1 VTANLHRRQ
10 ESTTALAVAAFAAA
24 AFLFASAFAQDTPS
38 QERTFHASRAVVE
51 NALQQFH
58 GHSGGKLPTLDG
70 FVNGSADSLA
80 RYQRGYYE
88 FSLDVTPVDAA
99 TTKVRV
105 SAKITAW
112 YKDDVAANSGY
123 RVLPS
128 NGRLES
134 DLLDNVEDVLKS
146 TATSTP
152 ATNTEAAS
160 SPESTLTAV
169 PDSPSK
175 SQAGASVFHKPLNT
189 AAPPTADAQ
198 ASIPQDSATERRIQ
212 QLTTEGNSLRE
223 VLRNQ
228 SRPSNLV
235 VIRSAKTPLV
245 ERPMEGAKVV
255 LVADAEDEF
264 QIVDT
269 TGDWVHVQVS
279 GLSRGWVRR
288 DQVDMPTAT
297 NASLSTLEDDPR
309 SFDRAPAFQQTR
321 EEVSVFPGKWEP
333 LDGKKVKII
342 WVQPSDK
349 KSFGSEPKLNLVK
362 TVLKKSFGDV
372 ASVTPPVAGVVV
384 ILDSE
389 DGGMAAATMAAL
401 QQWHAGHLP
410 DGAFWKRCLL
420 DPAEVFKT
428 AE

>member
-1 VTANLHRRQ
+1 MTANSHRVPF
-10 ESTTALAVAAFAAA
+10 TMALAMAAVLGAI
-24 AFLFASAFAQDTPS
+24 AFAQNGAP
-38 QERTFHASRAVVE
+38 QERTFHASKAVVE

-70 FVNGSADSLA
+70 FVNGSADSLT

-88 FSLDVTPVDAA
+88 FSLEVTPVDAA

-112 YKDDVAANSGY
+112 YKDNVAANSGY

-134 DLLDNVEDVLKS
+134 DLLDNVDDALKS

-152 ATNTEAAS
+152 ETKTDAAS
-160 SPESTLTAV
+160 PAESAVTAV

-175 SQAGASVFHKPLNT
+175 SQAGSSVFHKPLNA
-189 AAPPTADAQ
+189 AAPPPADAQ
-198 ASIPQDSATERRIQ
+198 ASPEDSATERRIQ

-235 VIRSAKTPLV
+235 VIRSAKTPLL
-245 ERPMEGAKVV
+245 ERPMEGSKVV

-279 GLSRGWVRR
+279 GLARGWVRR
-288 DQVDMPTAT
+288 DQVDMPAAST
-297 NASLSTLEDDPR
+297 ASLSTLEEDPR
-309 SFDRAPAFQQTR
+309 TFDRAPAFQQTR

>member
-1 VTANLHRRQ
+1 MSANARMHMFTA
-10 ESTTALAVAAFAAA
+10 AVAAAALFIA
-24 AFLFASAFAQDTPS
+24 AGLFAQKIAP
-38 QERTFHASRAVVE
+38 QERTFHASKTAVE
-51 NALQQFH
+51 KALQDFH
-58 GHSGGKLPTLDG
+58 ANSGGKLPTLEG
-70 FVNGSADSLA
+70 FVNGAADSLS
-80 RYQRGYYE
+80 RYQRGYYQCAVT
-88 FSLDVTPVDAA
+88 VTPIDAE
-99 TTKVRV
+99 TTRVRV

-123 RVLPS
+123 KVLPS

-134 DLLDNVEDVLKS
+134 DLLDNVQDALKS
-146 TATSTP
+146 ATASTPGTGEEATST
-152 ATNTEAAS
+152 TKSDT
-160 SPESTLTAV
+160 TAL
-169 PDSPSK
+169 PDSPSQ
-175 SQAGASVFHKPLNT
+175 SQAGASVFHDALVT
-189 AAPPTADAQ
+189 APAPHPAERTVPTE
-198 ASIPQDSATERRIQ
+198 DSGAEKRIQ
-212 QLTTEGNSLRE
+212 QLTAEGETLRE
-223 VLRNQ
+223 VLHNQ
-228 SRPSNLV
+228 SRPSNLA
-235 VIRSAKTPLV
+235 VIRNSKTPLL
-245 ERPMEGAKVV
+245 ERPMDGAKVV
-255 LVADAEDEF
+255 MVADAEDEF

-288 DQVDMPTAT
+288 DQVEMPSAT
-297 NASLSTLEDDPR
+297 TASLSSLEQDPNT
-309 SFDRAPAFQQTR
+309 FDRAPKFQQTR

-349 KSFGSEPKLNLVK
+349 KSFGTEPKLNLVK
-362 TVLKKSFGDV
+362 SVFKNSFGD
-372 ASVTPPVAGVVV
+372 AAQTSPPVAGLVV

-389 DGGMAAATMAAL
+389 DGGMAATTMAVL

>member
-1 VTANLHRRQ
+1 MRVNRRCMHNFTAGVAA
-10 ESTTALAVAAFAAA
+10 TTLLIITAALAQSTA
-24 AFLFASAFAQDTPS
+24 P
-38 QERTFHASRAVVE
+38 QERTFHASKAALE
-51 NALQQFH
+51 KALQEFH
-58 GHSGGKLPTLDG
+58 ANAGGKLPTLEG
-70 FVNGSADSLA
+70 FVNGTGDSLA
-80 RYQRGYYE
+80 HYQRGYYH
-88 FSLDVTPVDAA
+88 FAVTVTPVDATNA
-99 TTKVRV
+99 RVWV

-134 DLLDNVEDVLKS
+134 DLLDNVEDSLKATTASAQSIDKGTAS
-146 TATSTP
+146 T
-152 ATNTEAAS
+152 
-160 SPESTLTAV
+160 PESTVAAV

-175 SQAGASVFHKPLNT
+175 TQAGASVFHDALS
-189 AAPPTADAQ
+189 AAPAPKATERTARAE
-198 ASIPQDSATERRIQ
+198 DSATEQRIQ
-212 QLTTEGNSLRE
+212 QLTTEGETLRE

-228 SRPSNLV
+228 SRPSNLA
-235 VIRSAKTPLV
+235 VIRNSKTPLF
-245 ERPMEGAKVV
+245 ERPMDGSKVV
-255 LVADAEDEF
+255 MIADAQDEF

-269 TGDWVHVQVS
+269 TGEWVHIQVS

-288 DQVDMPTAT
+288 DQVDMPSAT
-297 NASLSTLEDDPR
+297 TASLSTLEQDPAT
-309 SFDRAPAFQQTR
+309 FDRAPKFQQTR

-349 KSFGSEPKLNLVK
+349 KSFGTEPKLNLVK
-362 TVLKKSFGDV
+362 TVFKKSFGDV
-372 ASVTPPVAGVVV
+372 AKTMPAVAGVVV

-389 DGGMAAATMAAL
+389 DGGMAATTMAAL

-420 DPAEVFKT
+420 DPAEAFKN